1 MTRNRTQKSNIIV
14 LLLLLIVGL
23 SNIKTQASI
32 VIDFYY
38 GESFAWEIDDISS
51 SNNSWYNIST
61 FAFVTN
67 WHANKSDLISFSVL
81 NSKTINEKQ
90 FLFGNLSIGNISL
103 LADNKDI
110 GFNLGLSVNPWYGGL
125 VALEDNWKTL
135 ILSHPFNTTNAQII
149 EEKTI
154 NWSGQDVAVIEINYD
169 DGFQKSTLQYEKLT
183 GILMTA
189 NTSVGSFW
197 LKMHLTSSTIPIP
210 SPTKTIVIS
219 EAFVLVGLAAIVL
232 LRRMHSRR

>member
-1 MTRNRTQKSNIIV
+1 MNRNRMAKIIV
-14 LLLLLIVGL
+14 LLLLPIVGL

-38 GESFAWEIDDISS
+38 GESFTWEIDGISS
-51 SNNSWYNIST
+51 SNNLWYNIST

-67 WHANKSDLISFSVL
+67 WHANKSDLVAFSVL
-81 NSKTINEKQ
+81 NSKNINGEQ

-125 VALEDNWKTL
+125 VSLEENWKTL
-135 ILSHPFNTTNAQII
+135 IVDYPFNTTNAQVI

-169 DGFQKSTLQYEKLT
+169 DGFQKSTLRYEKLT
-183 GILMTA
+183 GILMA
-189 NTSVGSFW
+189 VNTSIGSFW

-210 SPTKTIVIS
+210 SPTKTIAIN
-219 EAFVLVGLAAIVL
+219 ETFVLVGLTAVVL
-232 LRRMHSRR
+232 LKRIRLKR

>member
-1 MTRNRTQKSNIIV
+1 MNRNRMAKIIV
-14 LLLLLIVGL
+14 LLLLPIVGL

-38 GESFAWEIDDISS
+38 GESFTWEIDGISS
-51 SNNSWYNIST
+51 SNNLWYNIST

-67 WHANKSDLISFSVL
+67 WHANKSDLVAFSVL
-81 NSKTINEKQ
+81 NSKNINGEQ

-110 GFNLGLSVNPWYGGL
+110 GFNLGLSVYPWYGGL
-125 VALEDNWKTL
+125 VSLEENWKTL
-135 ILSHPFNTTNAQII
+135 IVDYPFNTTNAQVI

-169 DGFQKSTLQYEKLT
+169 DGFQKSTLRYEKLT
-183 GILMTA
+183 GILMA
-189 NTSVGSFW
+189 VNTSVGSFW

-210 SPTKTIVIS
+210 SPTKTIAIN
-219 EAFVLVGLAAIVL
+219 ETFVLVGLTAVVL
-232 LRRMHSRR
+232 LKRIRLKR

>member
-1 MTRNRTQKSNIIV
+1 MNRNRMAKIIV
-14 LLLLLIVGL
+14 LLLLPIVGL

-38 GESFAWEIDDISS
+38 GESFTWEIDGISS
-51 SNNSWYNIST
+51 SNNLWYNIST

-67 WHANKSDLISFSVL
+67 WHANKSDLVAFSVL
-81 NSKTINEKQ
+81 NSKNINGEQ

-110 GFNLGLSVNPWYGGL
+110 GFNLGLSVYPWYGGL
-125 VALEDNWKTL
+125 VSLEENWKTL
-135 ILSHPFNTTNAQII
+135 IVDYPFNTTNAQVI

-169 DGFQKSTLQYEKLT
+169 DGFQKSTLRYEKLT
-183 GILMTA
+183 GILMA
-189 NTSVGSFW
+189 VNTSIGSFW

-210 SPTKTIVIS
+210 SPTKTIAIN
-219 EAFVLVGLAAIVL
+219 ETFVLVGLTAVVL
-232 LRRMHSRR
+232 LKRIRLKR

>member
-1 MTRNRTQKSNIIV
+1 MNRNRMAKIIV
-14 LLLLLIVGL
+14 LLLLPIVGL

-38 GESFAWEIDDISS
+38 GESFTWEIDGISS
-51 SNNSWYNIST
+51 SNNLWYNIST

-67 WHANKSDLISFSVL
+67 WHANKSDLVSFSVL
-81 NSKTINEKQ
+81 NSKNINGEQ

-125 VALEDNWKTL
+125 VSLEENWKTL
-135 ILSHPFNTTNAQII
+135 IVDYPFNTTNAQVI

-169 DGFQKSTLQYEKLT
+169 DGFQKSTLRYEKLT
-183 GILMTA
+183 GILMA
-189 NTSVGSFW
+189 VNTSVGSFW

-210 SPTKTIVIS
+210 SPTKTIAIN
-219 EAFVLVGLAAIVL
+219 ETFVLVGVTAVVL
-232 LRRMHSRR
+232 LKRIRLKR